1 MDTPFSQHTSF
12 FKAVF
17 AYSNRAFVDVAVSGL
32 LAVAAF
38 VQQLLEREKQYYK
51 ECAKW
56 LFFAQ
61 LLK

>member
-1 MDTPFSQHTSF
+1 M
-12 FKAVF
+12 
-17 AYSNRAFVDVAVSGL
+17 DVAVSGL